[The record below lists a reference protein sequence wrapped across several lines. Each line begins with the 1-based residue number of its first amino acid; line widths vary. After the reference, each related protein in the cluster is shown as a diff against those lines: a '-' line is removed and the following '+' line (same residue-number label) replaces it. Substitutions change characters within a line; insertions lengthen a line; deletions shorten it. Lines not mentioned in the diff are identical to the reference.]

1 MGFNVHIFLENVVV
15 PDNYIFFDAIRL
27 VGAKRIFPLFA
38 TEGRTPRWAMA
49 GASRDEDKVF
59 PKPLQSMGGSTPCH
73 CCELVAL
80 NQKCELNV
88 FEYFRCMHWL

>member
-27 VGAKRIFPLFA
+27 VGAKRILPLFA

-59 PKPLQSMGGSTPCH
+59 PKPLQSMGGSTTCH

-80 NQKCELNV
+80 NQKCGLNV